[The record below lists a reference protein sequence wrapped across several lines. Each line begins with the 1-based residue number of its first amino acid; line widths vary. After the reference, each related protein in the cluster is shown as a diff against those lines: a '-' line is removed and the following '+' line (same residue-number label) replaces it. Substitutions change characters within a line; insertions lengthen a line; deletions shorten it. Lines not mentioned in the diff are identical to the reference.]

1 MIKKAVIPAAGAGT
15 RLLPATKAQ
24 PKEML
29 PILDTPAIQYVVQ
42 EAVDAG
48 IQDILIVTGRDK
60 RAIED
65 HFDRNLE
72 LESHLERRGDDAA
85 LAAVRKLGALANI
98 HYVRQP
104 TQAGLGD
111 AIGCARAFVGEE
123 PFVVLLGDTVM
134 DSPVPVT
141 RQLMEAFDEHQAP
154 VLAVENVPA
163 EKVGRYG
170 IVEGTPLSPGKLRV
184 RRLVE
189 KPSPG
194 ETDSTLAIAGRYVL
208 TPEVFEALRQTKPGK
223 NDEIQLTDALASML
237 EQGSM
242 VAVSIEGRRFDIG
255 NKADYLRTVLS
266 FALERDD
273 FSGVLQSFLAG
284 LPDALTSAP
293 SSKDDR

>member
-1 MIKKAVIPAAGAGT
+1 MITKAVIPAAGAGT

-29 PILDTPAIQYVVQ
+29 PILDTPAIQYVVE

-72 LESHLERRGDDAA
+72 LESHLERRGDKSA
-85 LAAVRKLGALANI
+85 LKAVRKLGELARI

-111 AIGCARAFVGEE
+111 AIGYARAFVGEE
-123 PFVVLLGDTVM
+123 PFVVLLGDTVI
-134 DSPVPVT
+134 DAPVPVT
-141 RQLMEAFDEHQAP
+141 RQLMDAFEEHRGP
-154 VLAVENVPA
+154 VLAVEDVPA

-170 IVEGTPLSPGKLRV
+170 LVEGTPLGPGRIRV
-184 RRLVE
+184 KKLVE
-189 KPSPG
+189 KPLPG

-208 TPEVFEALRQTKPGK
+208 TPEVFEALRATRPGR
-223 NDEIQLTDALASML
+223 NEEIQLTDALAGML
-237 EQGSM
+237 DDVPM
-242 VAVSIEGRRFDIG
+242 VALSIEGRRFDIG
-255 NKADYLRTVLS
+255 NKLDYLSTVLA
-266 FALERDD
+266 FALKREE
-273 FSGVLQSFLAG
+273 FAGVIRSFMAS
-284 LPDALTSAP
+284 LPD
-293 SSKDDR
+293 SKGHR